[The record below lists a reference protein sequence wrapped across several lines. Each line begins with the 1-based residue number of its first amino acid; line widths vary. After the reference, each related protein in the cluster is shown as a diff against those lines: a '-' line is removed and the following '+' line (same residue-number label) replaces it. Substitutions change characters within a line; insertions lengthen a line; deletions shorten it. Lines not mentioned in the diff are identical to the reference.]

1 MRPLREYWVSLT
13 LRERLLM
20 SVGLGVVLGFIFFIV
35 VIQPLTSSLE
45 QTRLALARSQAL
57 YEWLRPRIETIQNLM
72 KNDPQ
77 KTVIRLSTI
86 EQSLRDYQLEPYL
99 SRLAALDQDA
109 IEAVLTQAPYQSVM
123 RWLEQLEQD
132 FGPII
137 RSVALNAT
145 SIPGTIDLQLTLSLS

>member
-20 SVGLGVVLGFIFFIV
+20 SVGVGVVLGFIFFIV
-35 VIQPLTSSLE
+35 VIHPLNSALE
-45 QTRLALARSQAL
+45 QTRLALQRSQAL
-57 YEWLRPRIETIQNLM
+57 YEWLQPRIEDIQNLM
-72 KNDPQ
+72 QNDPQ
-77 KTVIRLSTI
+77 ESVIRLSTI
-86 EQSLRDYQLEPYL
+86 EQSVRDYQLDPYL

-109 IEAVLTQAPYQSVM
+109 IEAVFTQAPYQSAM
-123 RWLEQLEQD
+123 RWLESLEQD
-132 FGPII
+132 FGLII